1 APSLHDAL
9 PIFLEVVGAVGVGGA
24 VHVGGTGLLE
34 GFEVLARVVLRAV
47 EHQVLEQVR
56 EAAAAGRLVLAAH
69 AVPDVDRDDRR
80 LVVLV
85 HDHRQAVGQ
94 GERRVGELDLRG
106 GLGGVADDQHR
117 RDAAGDGGGQGEA
130 EEAGAG
136 RQEGGQGHGHSCAGV
151 SSRIVPASY
160 RQNGS

>member
-94 GERRVGELDLRG
+94 GELLVGDLDLRG
-106 GLGGVADDQHR
+106 GLAGVGEHQAR
-117 RDAAGDGGGQGEA
+117 REAAADGGGQGEA
-130 EEAGAG
+130 EEGGAG
-136 RQEGGQGHGHSCAGV
+136 TAEGGEGHGHSCAGV
-151 SSRIVPASY
+151 NGGIVPPSY
-160 RQNGS
+160 RLSGS